1 MRKRNSIRDSFVFD
15 ENHHLRIDKSRIF
28 TPSEIHRHALCLR
41 LLDVIKDSVATFK
54 PSDSLAHIP
63 SLATISG
70 TSHDNLYDFFI
81 PTDENVPI
89 TTGSTTKRPSIG
101 LAQGIAFPKALE
113 RAQTEPFS
121 PQSPFS
127 SLTAPVEIDLVIS
140 GGGIKGYFM
149 TGASHILKHEL
160 RKQNIRIR
168 RISGTSAGAWCG
180 MFMLCDFSTS
190 DWLETYY
197 LTKDRINKYM
207 HEAYDVRS
215 LCFFC
220 KVVITVSCSVS

>member
-1 MRKRNSIRDSFVFD
+1 MRKRNSIRDSFIFD
-15 ENHHLRIDKSRIF
+15 ENHHLTIDKSRIF
-28 TPSEIHRHALCLR
+28 TPSEIHRHALCLK
-41 LLDVIKDSVATFK
+41 LLDVIKDSVSTFK

-81 PTDENVPI
+81 PTDETSHNVPI
-89 TTGSTTKRPSIG
+89 TTSASTRRPSTE
-101 LAQGIAFPKALE
+101 LTKGIAFPKME

-121 PQSPFS
+121 PLSPLS
-127 SLTAPVEIDLVIS
+127 PLTKPVEIDLVIS

-160 RKQNIRIR
+160 KKQNIRIR

-207 HEAYDVRS
+207 HEAYDVS
-215 LCFFC
+215 FHLLF
-220 KVVITVSCSVS
+220 